1 MKILIVGPSWVG
13 DSVISQS
20 LFKVIKSNNK
30 DSKIEV
36 IAPEWTKD
44 IFDRMKEVSKT
55 ILLPFDHG
63 EIKLKDRVQLGKS
76 LENSNYDQSIVLPN
90 SFKCPELVPSCQ
102 LLFSLGCQLM
112 SLLRLW
118 WITMW

>member
-36 IAPEWTKD
+36 LAPEWTKD

-55 ILLPFDHG
+55 ILLPFST
-63 EIKLKDRVQLGKS
+63 K
-76 LENSNYDQSIVLPN
+76 
-90 SFKCPELVPSCQ
+90 
-102 LLFSLGCQLM
+102 
-112 SLLRLW
+112 
-118 WITMW
+118 